1 MNELESDVSDLSDW
15 TSDEESETED
25 DISPIPYENFA
36 RVIDVGKLVLK
47 LFFYNN

>member
-25 DISPIPYENFA
+25 DSPVPYENFA
-36 RVIDVGKLVLK
+36 RVIDVGKLVFK
-47 LFFYNN
+47 